1 MEEDRTPLLE
11 RLKAFKEKLRG
22 AKRQQSV
29 DLQTTSNFNVGN
41 SLASRFSYLAGGGTK
56 KQVSADTGANIGMT
70 LGGLAGGTIGRRYL
84 RAAIDDMVENPGLL
98 RDTAKQYYRSASGKT
113 LPSKILAG
121 RGMSSTYRFL
131 KTMPKQV
138 RGNALKWLGTTAGG
152 LIGGYALGGTIGH
165 NVADDVDGLPI
176 RLSKD

>member
-1 MEEDRTPLLE
+1 MGEDHTPLLQ
-11 RLKAFKEKLRG
+11 RLQAFKEKLRG

-84 RAAIDDMVENPGLL
+84 RAAIDDAVKNPELL
-98 RDTAKQYYRSASGKT
+98 KDTAWAYARSASGKT
-113 LPSKILAG
+113 IPSKVLAG
-121 RGMSSTYRFL
+121 HGLSSTLRFL
-131 KTMPKQV
+131 KNMPKPI
-138 RGNALKWLGTTAGG
+138 RSNALKWIGATAGG
-152 LIGGYALGGTIGH
+152 IAGGYTLGGTIGH
-165 NVADDVDGLPI
+165 NAADDVDGLPI